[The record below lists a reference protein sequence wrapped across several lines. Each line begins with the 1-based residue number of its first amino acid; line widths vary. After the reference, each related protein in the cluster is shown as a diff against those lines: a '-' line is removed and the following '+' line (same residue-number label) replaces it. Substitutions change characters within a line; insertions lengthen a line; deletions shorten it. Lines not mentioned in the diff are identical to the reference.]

1 MKRSSKKVLVG
12 VMVVVAAVAF
22 LIYRGVSTTGA
33 YYLTVTEL
41 RTSEVGLGLGAGE
54 VVRVGGDVVP
64 GTVAYDQRDLVL
76 EFSIRDPDRPD
87 QMLAARYEGPKP
99 DAFEPEIEVLL
110 EGTFDRDRNLFR
122 AENLLVKCP
131 SKYQS
136 EEES

>member
-1 MKRSSKKVLVG
+1 MGVL
-12 VMVVVAAVAF
+12 VVVAAVAF
-22 LIYRGVSTTGA
+22 LIYRGISTTGA
-33 YYLTVTEL
+33 YYLTVAEL
-41 RTSEVGLGLGAGE
+41 KTSEVGRGLGAGE

-64 GTVAYDQRDLVL
+64 GTVTYDQRALVL
-76 EFSIRDPDRPD
+76 EFSIRDPDEPD
-87 QMLAARYEGPKP
+87 QVLVARYEGPKP

-110 EGTFDRDRNLFR
+110 EGTFDRASNLFL